1 MPRGKIE
8 ANAELWSD
16 RVRRWKESGLTA
28 AEFATQEGL
37 SRPQALSWWAHR
49 LSRTPKARKP
59 AAALKLVRVEPVVL
73 ESGVATRE
81 GGVAIRCGD
90 YHIDVRAGFD
100 ETTLRRV
107 LAVMEAGR

>member
-1 MPRGKIE
+1 VPRGKIE

-28 AEFATQEGL
+28 AEFAVQEGL

-49 LSRTPKARKP
+49 LSRSAKARKP
-59 AAALKLVRVEPVVL
+59 AALKLVRVEPVVL

-81 GGVAIRCGD
+81 GGVEIRCGD
-90 YHIDVRAGFD
+90 YRIDVRAGFD